1 MIDLSPHEYQLLLSI
16 VGDRL
21 DKMSAKLALFD
32 GNVNGSEFE
41 RMCDAQE
48 RVHKLF
54 HVIRDSYILL
64 DRTLD
69 RN

>member
-1 MIDLSPHEYQLLLSI
+1 MIDLSAEEYQLLLAI
-16 VGDRL
+16 VSNRL
-21 DKMSAKLALFD
+21 DKMSAKIALYS

-41 RMCDAQE
+41 QMCDAQE

-54 HVIRDSYILL
+54 HKIRDFYIV